1 MLVITEE
8 MLRAAANK
16 ASEALTA
23 YYERDYDPQKPL
35 EIPLE
40 FINRI
45 QGMKKTVNAPD
56 HLPPLHQM
64 VIDKKGGRI

>member
-8 MLRAAANK
+8 MLRDAANK

-40 FINRI
+40 F
-45 QGMKKTVNAPD
+45 KKLNSS
-56 HLPPLHQM
+56 QE
-64 VIDKKGGRI
+64 KGKWPILRTIFHRFIEWL